1 MAKQL
6 NVNLAFTADTSK
18 AKAQLQDLQNQLTK
32 LVNQPF
38 SVNGSI
44 SDEIEKATVA
54 AAELKVHLQNA
65 TNVNTGTL
73 DFSKLNQSIKTSGS
87 NLNEYAAKLRNLGP
101 EGQKAFMSL
110 TQSVIQAEIPIRR
123 SNKLLSELWVT
134 MKNTARWQLTS
145 SMMHGFMGAVSSAY
159 GYAQDLNES
168 LNNIRIV
175 TGKNIE
181 DMSRFADE
189 ANRAAKALST
199 TTTAYTDASL
209 IYYQQGLSDTEV
221 AKRTEVTVKMANAA
235 GQSAQIVSD
244 QLTAV
249 WNNFY
254 DGSKSLEYYAD
265 VMTALGA
272 ATASSTDEIAG
283 GLEKFA
289 AVGETIGLSYEYA
302 ASALATITSNTRQSE
317 EVVGTA
323 LKTIF
328 ARIQGLNLG
337 ETLEDGTTLNKYSQ
351 ALEKVGI
358 SIFESN
364 GEIKKMDSILDE
376 MAAKWQTLAK
386 DQQIALAQTVAG
398 VRQYTQLVSLMD
410 NWDAGDSDSMM
421 ANLATARGSSGAL
434 DEQAKIYEES
444 WKAASKRVQAALEG
458 IYDTL
463 IDDEAFIVILNNLEK
478 VITHFDNL
486 IDTVGG
492 LRGILTIVGSLM
504 TKLFASQMAAGLTN
518 LAYNMKM
525 MTAKGRQSV
534 ADERSAFIKEQS
546 EVLANMEG
554 SEDTV
559 ANKTASDV
567 YSQQLQRQ
575 QQLIDNQEH
584 MNDLER
590 QTTQILMDQLEA
602 QGKIAIEKAKAV
614 DKAQEKQADTSAVL
628 YQAAVTKSRKD
639 KDGKYDSEKT
649 ARTVAGVR
657 ETAVSSADLDAELS
671 KTKVAADKIQTIF
684 TDLKAK
690 LEGSK
695 IGQMNIVRDE
705 DIERVKELT
714 KKLAG
719 LESTDEEYAATLAEL
734 RGVMGGV
741 NDAMRDR
748 ASEDL
753 GADLQDVDNYA
764 NAVRNTANANR
775 ELKQS
780 NTDVEQSNE
789 RVSRSIENA
798 KGAQATWADV
808 LVASANVAMNV
819 ASVFQMLGGIVDTL
833 ADPDLTGWEKFLA
846 IMSTVAMIIPMVV
859 SVYTNLS
866 KAFQKDT
873 LVKTLNTIAT
883 KLNTAAVK
891 DNTNAQRQNANT
903 VSQGSASWKDVG
915 KSAGEAAKG
924 LWNFVKA
931 NIGAIA
937 AVAAAA
943 LIIAGAAAAFMALSD
958 AYNKDA
964 IAAAEAQ
971 KAAESLA
978 QSYADAQN
986 AYNDLKNT
994 VSSYE
999 QATQGIDSL
1008 TRGTV
1013 EFREKVL
1020 EANSAAMQLINT
1032 MEDVQY
1038 TIDSDGLIRIDE
1050 GELERIQNEQLAQL
1064 EKSQRASL
1072 VANQNADNAQLT
1084 AQKTEYNRTV
1094 ANHEQ
1099 AFTADDKN
1107 TTGRGAAIGTGAGA
1121 AVGVAT
1127 GLGMA
1132 AAGMSIGAATGS
1144 VVPIVGT
1151 AIGAVAGLIIGGV
1164 VGAVTAAVSND
1175 QTETEQKA
1183 LDAMADYYA
1192 KNGDATFTE
1201 EGMKQAFAQ
1210 AGLEWNQAL
1219 ADSMLADENIAA
1231 TKELIQAMHQNTLAN
1246 EMLNKQIVS
1255 SALQS
1260 NDKVQNSRHGD
1271 KVVDAIAEDF
1281 DSVIEAERQ
1290 KLTDDGWGTDGIA
1303 KIDGANQAAKDVF
1316 ETYAKAAGLDLD
1328 KVKLTDTT
1336 GTDDNRKFVY
1346 EDAEGKEQTISLDD
1360 MKTVVATQKAS
1371 EAIGASA
1378 EKLAET
1384 FNKLSDS
1391 QMAATDAVLTGNYK
1405 DLSLAQIQNGV
1416 DASSFGFTQADL
1428 ENMGYATL
1436 AEFQADLDNAIVEAN
1451 NSWSNTLKNYSDL
1464 ASGHMQAIGNSNV
1477 EAINSISQASVEA
1490 YGKMLEGIQ
1499 TAGGDDTA
1507 NAMADSI
1514 TKIMEKN
1521 SSKAQDIMNLASGID
1536 WSKGEEALQ
1545 EFNYQLLQ
1553 MGINIDENSQEWQ
1566 AMVMAMQ
1573 SINTSVVHRDLDKIR
1588 EDLVQIK
1595 EIAGDI
1601 EIGDIISDEDYDT
1614 LIRYKAELADM
1625 FMLTAEGYKYLGGGN
1640 LSDIAS
1646 GMALEQLQQTKDN
1659 NKEAIA
1665 AYNAINAW
1673 GWNTQAGGFEKE
1685 DWYGLASGT
1694 DSNERMSSMATALAD
1709 SNPDAVAAL
1718 GYDPERLKEV
1728 AAVLVDPNATQDQV
1742 DKAKEILQGFYGEIL
1757 TLNENY
1763 ENEVYDDTKA
1773 EEMYASTAQTFGELQ
1788 QMFSNEE
1795 IGGEAYGKA
1804 AEAMSDQMI
1813 NNAASLKELYEA
1825 INESEASGV
1834 EVTQQEKA
1842 DALIRLG
1849 EEYSNCA
1856 DEVKEY
1862 QKALQS
1868 ANKDEIAAAEDAL
1881 EAAIMVGEAAD
1892 KYGLDA
1898 DVLEAQ
1904 AKQIRRYNKD
1914 LKLTEKQAANLA
1926 IANQRMNKGVKALN
1940 ENFEDWKK
1948 TLTTADKTSMD
1959 YAEALTEV
1967 ESAIGDL
1974 VGASDD
1980 FELPEGFLDAP
1991 ENLALI
1997 ERAAKG
2003 DEAAINQL
2011 GLSLSSASI
2020 KALEFNESLAQMYNE
2035 AFGGNIDLASF
2046 ETAKQ
2051 TVLDGIA
2058 AIQANMAGLLDGSVQ
2073 ITDVLGENWV
2083 ASLNEMAIATGMSVE
2098 QMNGLLN
2105 QLGVQAKVEV
2115 ANVPQDMEVPMY
2127 VEQVEPTTITTYD
2140 SVTDQNGNTHIQ
2152 PNTRTA
2158 WAHYTVPAGTKKVR
2172 GIVQVAQIST
2182 EGGDIGSPTISY
2194 TGVGGTANGGG
2205 GGGNRGGGV
2214 SPSATGGNKGGGGG
2228 SKNEP
2233 KTASAPSKMDKEDE
2247 THKSTVVKRYKELD
2261 DKLDDLADSYE
2272 RANREADQLF
2282 GEDKLKA
2289 IEKENK
2295 LLQEQQKLIE
2305 KKAKEAK
2312 KYMASDRAELD
2323 EAAREAGLNFSYDE
2337 KGNITNYTDQMTNL
2351 HNQLA
2356 AAENEYNRMVD
2367 EYNAAVD
2374 AAVAQYGDE
2383 LPEELADQLET
2394 KQQAI
2399 EAYEENVLSRIR
2411 DTITSVEDAM
2421 ELYEES
2427 KELYEELG
2435 LEAEDIANQ
2444 IKENNYRIISEGL
2457 ELRITLNEDDLELIE
2472 YQLGKLEDDF
2482 YSMAESIALM
2492 VGSGTANLGGDGT
2505 QLGEYI
2511 DNLNHYK
2518 NTMEELERAYAAG
2531 EITEASYIEGMK
2543 EVRSGMLENLQSIQE
2558 LDDAM
2563 MNYYEETLAA
2573 GQEELDKYTSK
2584 MEHQTAVLEH
2594 YMSIMEILGKSQDY
2608 ESLGVI
2614 LEAQAKSIGN
2624 EAKVAKE
2631 NYEMLKAQA
2640 DAKKAA
2646 YEAASTPEEA
2656 EMLKKEWEAAQV
2668 AANEAQDEMLS
2679 KTEQWAEAMTA
2690 VAQNKLKGLG
2700 QALEDALTAGFG
2712 GSFDAMTTAMERAN
2726 SLQEEYLTTTNQIYE
2741 TNKLMHTAQKEIE
2754 KTSNDVAKRKMK
2766 DFITET
2772 KQLQD
2777 QTKLSKYELD
2787 IQKGKY
2793 DLLLAEIALE
2803 EAQSA
2808 KSTVRLQRDSEG
2820 NFGYVYTADKT
2831 AVDNAQQAFED
2842 AQNNL
2847 YNIGLEGT
2855 NNYTQK
2861 YQETLNEFYD
2871 TMTSLQEQYLNGEFQ
2886 NEEEYQAAMQ
2896 SAREF
2901 YYAKLQEYSSLN
2913 SVALSTDARVVEDA
2927 WTKEFR
2933 GMTQQTDLWM
2943 QNVDGYVRN
2952 VMGVFDEWQTQMAE
2966 VRKTTVGPDLV
2977 ALKENTQEIVKASD
2991 ALAEAVTKD
3000 GGVIDALEKEYN
3012 AVSKITGAYAQYR
3025 DIIADLITQY
3035 DGFMGRITTTV
3046 NTAAGTGNSSPTPG
3060 PEGFASGGYTGEWG
3074 PGGKLAML
3082 HQKELILKE
3091 GDTENFLASLEV
3103 LRDIVKVIDLHAMN
3117 AQLGGLLN
3125 SPQYHDYEGTR
3136 EVLEQQVHIEA
3147 SFPNVSDRHEIEE
3160 ALTTLVNKAS
3170 QFTGRL

>member
-65 TNVNTGTL
+65 TNVKTGTL

-534 ADERSAFIKEQS
+534 VDERSAFIKEQS

-554 SEDTV
+554 SEDTE

-614 DKAQEKQADTSAVL
+614 DKAKEKQADTSAVL

-649 ARTVAGVR
+649 AKTVAGVR

-671 KTKVAADKIQTIF
+671 KTKVAADTIQKIF

-690 LEGSK
+690 LEGSN

-819 ASVFQMLGGIVDTL
+819 ASIFQMLGGIVDTL

-903 VSQGSASWKDVG
+903 VSQGSATWKDVG
-915 KSAGEAAKG
+915 KSAGQAAKG

-1032 MEDVQY
+1032 MEGVQY

-1050 GELERIQNEQLAQL
+1050 KELERIQNEQLAQL

-1099 AFTADDKN
+1099 AFTTDDKN

-1121 AVGVAT
+1121 AVGVGA

-1132 AAGMSIGAATGS
+1132 AAGMSIGAITGS
-1144 VVPIVGT
+1144 AVPIVGT
-1151 AIGAVAGLIIGGV
+1151 LIGAAVGAVLGTV
-1164 VGAVTAAVSND
+1164 VGVVTAAVSND

-1183 LDAMADYYA
+1183 LDAMAEYYG
-1192 KNGDATFTE
+1192 KNGDAAFTE
-1201 EGMKQAFAQ
+1201 KGMKQAFAE

-1290 KLTDDGWGTDGIA
+1290 KLDDAGWGTDGIA
-1303 KIDGANQAAKDVF
+1303 KINGANQAAQDVF
-1316 ETYAKAAGLDLD
+1316 EDYAKAAGLDLD

-1336 GTDDNRKFVY
+1336 GTDKNRKFVY

-1416 DASSFGFTQADL
+1416 DASSFGFTQTDL

-1499 TAGGDDTA
+1499 TAGGDDAA

-1514 TKIMEKN
+1514 TTIMEKN

-1566 AMVMAMQ
+1566 GMVMTMQ
-1573 SINTSVVHRDLDKIR
+1573 SINTSVVHRDLDKTR

-1646 GMALEQLQQTKDN
+1646 EIALKQLQQTKIN
-1659 NKEAIA
+1659 NEKAVDT
-1665 AYNAINAW
+1665 YNAINAW

-1795 IGGEAYGKA
+1795 IGGKAYGQA

-1825 INESEASGV
+1825 INKSEASGV
-1834 EVTQQEKA
+1834 EVSQQEKA

-1881 EAAIMVGEAAD
+1881 EAAIMIGEAAE

-2003 DEAAINQL
+2003 DEVAINQL
-2011 GLSLSSASI
+2011 GLSLSSAAI
-2020 KALEFNESLAQMYNE
+2020 DALQFNEALATAYNE
-2035 AFGGNIDLASF
+2035 AFGANIDTTRF
-2046 ETAKQ
+2046 DQAKQ

-2073 ITDVLGENWV
+2073 ITDVLTDDWIT
-2083 ASLNEMAIATGMSVE
+2083 SLNEMAIATGMSVE

-2140 SVTDQNGNTHIQ
+2140 SVTDQNGNTRIT

-2182 EGGDIGSPTISY
+2182 EGGDIGAPTISY
-2194 TGVGGTANGGG
+2194 TGVGGTANGGS

-2214 SPSATGGNKGGGGG
+2214 SPSATSGNKSGGGG

-2233 KTASAPSKMDKEDE
+2233 KTSSAPSKADKEDE
-2247 THKSTVVKRYKELD
+2247 THKSAVVKRYKELD
-2261 DKLDDLADSYE
+2261 DRLDDLADSYE
-2272 RANREADQLF
+2272 RANREADKLF
-2282 GEDKLKA
+2282 GEDKLEA

-2312 KYMASDRAELD
+2312 KYMASDKAELD
-2323 EAAREAGLNFSYDE
+2323 EAAKEAGLSFSYDE
-2337 KGNITNYTDQMTNL
+2337 NGNITNYTDQMTIL
-2351 HNQLA
+2351 HNQLKN
-2356 AAENEYNRMVD
+2356 AENEYNRMVED
-2367 EYNAAVD
+2367 YNAEID
-2374 AAVAQYGDE
+2374 AAVAQYGNE
-2383 LPEELADQLET
+2383 LPEEVAKRLEG
-2394 KQQAI
+2394 KQDAI
-2399 EAYEENVLSRIR
+2399 EAYEENILSKIR
-2411 DTITSVEDAM
+2411 DKITSVEDAM
-2421 ELYEES
+2421 ALYEES

-2472 YQLGKLEDDF
+2472 YQLGKLEEDF
-2482 YSMAESIALM
+2482 YSMAEAIALM
-2492 VGSGTANLGGDGT
+2492 VGSGTATLGGDGT

-2531 EITEASYIEGMK
+2531 EITEASYVEGMK

-2631 NYEMLKAQA
+2631 NYEMLQSQA

-2656 EMLKKEWEAAQV
+2656 ELLKKEWEAAQI

-2679 KTEQWAEAMTA
+2679 KTEEWAEAMTA

-2712 GSFDAMTTAMERAN
+2712 GSFDAMTTSMERAN

-2787 IQKGKY
+2787 IQKAKY

-2966 VRKTTVGPDLV
+2966 VRKTTVGPDLL
-2977 ALKENTQEIVKASD
+2977 ALKENTQEIVDASD
-2991 ALAEAVTKD
+2991 ALTEAITKD
-3000 GGVIDALEKEYN
+3000 GGVIDALEEEYN

-3025 DIIADLITQY
+3025 DVIADLIAQY
-3035 DGFMGRITTTV
+3035 DGFMSRINTTV

-3125 SPQYHDYEGTR
+3125 SPQYHDYEGAR

-3147 SFPNVSDRHEIEE
+3147 SFPNVSDRYEIEE

-3170 QFTGRL
+3170 QFTNR